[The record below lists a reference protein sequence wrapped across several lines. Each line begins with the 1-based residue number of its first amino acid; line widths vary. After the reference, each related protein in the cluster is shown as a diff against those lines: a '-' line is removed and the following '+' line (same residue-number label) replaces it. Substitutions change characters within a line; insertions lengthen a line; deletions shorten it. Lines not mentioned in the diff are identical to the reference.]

1 MKHLISSAALGLAVL
16 VFSQPATAQFGFGSS
31 VVYDP
36 ANHAENII
44 TAAQSVEQIEN
55 QIRQLAHEIEMLENM
70 ARDLENLPD
79 SIARGVLDR
88 LARIDELMRRAEGIG
103 YGVEEVE
110 RDYEEIYPED
120 YGASPPE
127 HDVLV
132 EEARH
137 RWRQSRTAYR
147 QSLLVTAGVVE
158 SVRSDSSTLDA
169 LIGSSQSAI
178 GNLQAVQAG
187 NQIGALS
194 VQQLMQMESMMAAHY
209 RAEALERARG
219 LAEAERG
226 RARMRSFLGGE

>member
-1 MKHLISSAALGLAVL
+1 MKRLLISSALGLIALSGAGV
-16 VFSQPATAQFGFGSS
+16 PAASAQFGSGI
-31 VVYDP
+31 VYDP

-55 QIRQLAHEIEMLENM
+55 QIRQLAHEITMLENM

-79 SIARGVLDR
+79 SIARRILDR

-110 RDYEEIYPED
+110 REYEEIYPED
-120 YGASPPE
+120 YGTEPPSS
-127 HDVLV
+127 DVLV
-132 EEARH
+132 EEARV

-158 SVRSDSSTLDA
+158 SVRADSETLDE

-194 VQQLMQMESMMAAHY
+194 AQQLMQMENMMAAHY
-209 RAEALERARG
+209 RAEALERARA

-226 RARMRSFLGGE
+226 RARMRSFLGE